1 MTQTNKTNIDTKL
14 KNTTG
19 SNIPTH
25 VLVGPY
31 RIEVKLVS
39 DPSAH
44 LKDTSNHASDS
55 DLYGILKL
63 RDEAM
68 YISDTLSANSM
79 ADTILHETIHAMWA
93 AVGGWGN
100 ELPEEQIVASLTT
113 ILLDTLRR
121 NPNLIDYLVN
131 T

>member
-1 MTQTNKTNIDTKL
+1 MTPTNKTSIDSKL
-14 KNTTG
+14 KSTTG

-25 VLVGPY
+25 VFVGPY
-31 RIEVKLVS
+31 RIEIKLVP
-39 DPSAH
+39 DPSVH
-44 LKDTSNHASDS
+44 LKDSSSHAADS
-55 DLYGILKL
+55 DLYGMLKL

-68 YISDTLSANSM
+68 YISETLSTNSM
-79 ADTILHETIHAMWA
+79 ADTILHETLHAMWA

-100 ELPEEQIVASLTT
+100 DVPEEQVVAGFTT

-121 NPNLIDYLVN
+121 NPELIDYLVN